1 MRVLRLST
9 MLNEAFLAATK
20 LAFGHTVDFCVTPRL
35 VRGVVVSKP
44 SESGLEHVTALLGQ
58 RALFLFVWRK
68 FVTKL
73 EQDLTAM
80 LEPAVEALGFE
91 LLGLEFVTAGRHSTL
106 RVYIDH
112 ENGINVDNC
121 AEVSHQVSAIMDVE
135 DPITNEYTL
144 EVSSPGVDRPLF
156 KQAHFEQAVG
166 EEIRL
171 RTKLPQD
178 GRRNFKGD
186 LVAIN
191 GDVITLK
198 IDGAEHML
206 MLSNVERANII
217 AKF

>member
-1 MRVLRLST
+1 M
-9 MLNEAFLAATK
+9 
-20 LAFGHTVDFCVTPRL
+20 
-35 VRGVVVSKP
+35 
-44 SESGLEHVTALLGQ
+44 
-58 RALFLFVWRK
+58 
-68 FVTKL
+68 TKL
-73 EQDLTAM
+73 EQDLTTM

-112 ENGINVDNC
+112 EDGINVEHC
-121 AEVSHQVSAIMDVE
+121 AEVSHQVSAILDVE

-156 KQAHFEQAVG
+156 KQAHFEKALG
-166 EEIRL
+166 EEVRI

-186 LVAIN
+186 LVAVN
-191 GDVITLK
+191 GDMLTLK
-198 IDGAEHML
+198 IDGAEFVL
-206 MLSNVERANII
+206 MVSNVERANII

>member
-1 MRVLRLST
+1 LYL
-9 MLNEAFLAATK
+9 
-20 LAFGHTVDFCVTPRL
+20 
-35 VRGVVVSKP
+35 RGVNAFDTF
-44 SESGLEHVTALLGQ
+44 TALQGQ
-58 RALFLFVWRK
+58 SALFLFVWRK

-121 AEVSHQVSAIMDVE
+121 AEVSHQVSAILDVE

-156 KQAHFEQAVG
+156 KQAHFESAVG
-166 EEIRL
+166 EEVRI

-186 LVAIN
+186 LVAMN
-191 GDVITLK
+191 GDMLTLK
-198 IDGAEHML
+198 IDGKEHML
-206 MLSNVERANII
+206 MFGNVERANII